1 MCKYYLNS
9 MKKIL
14 IFILLL
20 TIVACSKKKPILGE
34 RKDIFVASSNIEITG
49 NLKNIKIEKA
59 KTLDN
64 YYGDSSI
71 LNKGI
76 ENYNINSMSFV
87 EEGVSKK
94 KFGIDHYYFSN
105 PAVVDGVVYY
115 LDMRGFLNAKNLKDD
130 KVLWKVK
137 IVTGGDIK
145 DYYVGKLSFYN
156 DNIYMTVGMNEI
168 ISVTK
173 DGLINWRKKFNTI
186 PNSVPV
192 IENDNIFIIT
202 QDNKL
207 YCIDT
212 ADGRI
217 KWIHYGTVKDSG
229 ILGSANPVIYKNY
242 VISAYS
248 SGELFV
254 VNKHTGESVFS
265 TNLVGR
271 YSIFSNFEL
280 TDIDSTP
287 IIKNDI
293 LIATANNG
301 VTIAINLNNF
311 KEVWRQ
317 NLPSLTN
324 VVVNGNFIYMMTT
337 DNIVLCL
344 NLSDGKINWFKKL
357 DKYKNMN
364 KKDGVIYYKSLIFIN
379 GNLYTFNNI
388 GQYKAINP
396 LDGNI
401 VEEKELPFVLIG
413 IPVSIQNNFFGFGIS
428 GRYLNIVKSNS

>member
-1 MCKYYLNS
+1 

-14 IFILLL
+14 IFIIFLVV
-20 TIVACSKKKPILGE
+20 VACSKKKPILGE
-34 RKDIFVASSNIEITG
+34 RKDIFVATSNIEITG
-49 NLKNIKIEKA
+49 DLKNIKIEKA
-59 KTLDN
+59 KTFDN

-71 LNKGI
+71 LNKNI
-76 ENYNINSMSFV
+76 ENYSIDSINLIAD
-87 EEGVSKK
+87 GVSKK
-94 KFGIDHYYFSN
+94 KFGTSRYYFSN
-105 PAVVDGVVYY
+105 PAVVDGVIYY

-130 KVLWKVK
+130 KILWKIK
-137 IVTGGDIK
+137 IVTGSDIK

-156 DNIYMTVGMNEI
+156 NNIYMTVGINEI

-173 DGLINWRKKFNTI
+173 DGLINWRKKLNTV
-186 PNSVPV
+186 PNSIPV

-207 YCIDT
+207 YCID
-212 ADGRI
+212 ANDGKI
-217 KWIHYGTVKDSG
+217 KWIHYGTIKDSG

-254 VNKHTGESVFS
+254 INKHSGESVFN

-287 IIKNDI
+287 IVKNDT

-311 KEVWRQ
+311 KETWRQ

-324 VVVNGNFIYMMTT
+324 VVVNGDFIYMITT
-337 DNIVLCL
+337 DNVVLCL

-357 DKYKNMN
+357 DKYKNMT
-364 KKDGVIYYKSLIFIN
+364 KKDGVVYYKSLIFIN
-379 GNLYTFNNI
+379 GNLYAFNNI
-388 GQYKAINP
+388 AQYKVISP
-396 LDGNI
+396 FDGNI
-401 VEEKELPFVLIG
+401 IEEKELQFVLINA
-413 IPVSIQNNFFGFGIS
+413 PVSIQNSFFGFGID
-428 GRYLNIVKSNS
+428 GRSLNIVKSKNTK